1 MLMNQALSYSCN
13 SRRCI
18 LAMVDEMNRR
28 ILKLLMTDGKMTYND
43 VAQRLRRSPSTVRDR
58 IRRLE
63 DDKIILGYVAVINAE
78 QLGMKAE
85 GIMFANLE
93 SDVTAEKLKTL
104 SNIPGVMEVLQ
115 VSGRR
120 RVMIRLHAP
129 DNRSLEEVIQKD
141 IIPLGLVDLELR
153 IVLDSLMRFPGV

>member
-1 MLMNQALSYSCN
+1 
-13 SRRCI
+13 
-18 LAMVDEMNRR
+18 MVDEMNRK
-28 ILKLLMTDGKMTYND
+28 ILKLLMTNGKMTYND
-43 VAQRLRRSPSTVRDR
+43 IAQRLRRSPSTVRDR
-58 IRRLE
+58 IIRLE
-63 DDKIILGYVAVINAE
+63 DERIILGYVAVINAE

-93 SDVTAEKLKTL
+93 EGATADKLKAL
-104 SNIPGVMEVLQ
+104 SNVPGVMEVLQ

-129 DNRSLEEVIQKD
+129 DNRNLEDIIQKE
-141 IIPLGLVDLELR
+141 IVPLGLVDLELR

>member
-1 MLMNQALSYSCN
+1 
-13 SRRCI
+13 
-18 LAMVDEMNRR
+18 MVDEMNRK
-28 ILKLLMTDGKMTYND
+28 ILKLLMTDGKMTYNG

-63 DDKIILGYVAVINAE
+63 DDQIILGYVAVINAE

-85 GIMFANLE
+85 GILFANLDE
-93 SDVTAEKLKTL
+93 DVTADKLKSL
-104 SNIPGVMEVLQ
+104 SNVPGVMEVLQ

-129 DNRSLEEVIQKD
+129 DNRNLEELIQKE
-141 IIPLGLVDLELR
+141 IVPLGLVDLELR

>member
-1 MLMNQALSYSCN
+1 
-13 SRRCI
+13 
-18 LAMVDEMNRR
+18 MVDEMNRK

-78 QLGMKAE
+78 HLGMKAE

-93 SDVTAEKLKTL
+93 DDVTAEKLKSL
-104 SNIPGVMEVLQ
+104 SNVPGVMEVLQ

-129 DNRSLEEVIQKD
+129 DNRNLEEVIQRD
-141 IIPLGLVDLELR
+141 IVPLGLVDLELR

>member
-1 MLMNQALSYSCN
+1 M
-13 SRRCI
+13 
-18 LAMVDEMNRR
+18 AMVDEMNRK

-63 DDKIILGYVAVINAE
+63 DDKVILGYVAVINAE

-85 GIMFANLE
+85 GIMLANLE
-93 SDVTAEKLKTL
+93 EGVTADKLRAL

-120 RVMIRLHAP
+120 RVMVRLRAP
-129 DNRSLEEVIQKD
+129 NNHILEEIIQKE
-141 IIPLGLVDLELR
+141 IVPLGLVDIELR

>member
-1 MLMNQALSYSCN
+1 M
-13 SRRCI
+13 
-18 LAMVDEMNRR
+18 AMVDEMNRK

-63 DDKIILGYVAVINAE
+63 DDKVILGYVAVINAE

-85 GIMFANLE
+85 GIMLANLE
-93 SDVTAEKLKTL
+93 EGVTADRLRAL

-120 RVMIRLHAP
+120 RVMVRLRAP
-129 DNRSLEEVIQKD
+129 NNHILEEIIQKE
-141 IIPLGLVDLELR
+141 IAPLGLVDMELR

>member
-1 MLMNQALSYSCN
+1 M
-13 SRRCI
+13 
-18 LAMVDEMNRR
+18 AMVDEMNRK

-63 DDKIILGYVAVINAE
+63 DDKVILGYVAVINAE

-85 GIMFANLE
+85 GIMLANLE
-93 SDVTAEKLKTL
+93 EGVTADKLRAL

-120 RVMIRLHAP
+120 RVMVRLRAP
-129 DNRSLEEVIQKD
+129 NNHILEEIIQKE
-141 IIPLGLVDLELR
+141 IVPLGLVDMELR

>member
-1 MLMNQALSYSCN
+1 
-13 SRRCI
+13 
-18 LAMVDEMNRR
+18 MVDEMNRR

-58 IRRLE
+58 IKRLE
-63 DDKIILGYVAVINAE
+63 DEKIILGYVAVINAE

-85 GIMFANLE
+85 GIMLANLQE
-93 SDVTAEKLKTL
+93 EVTADKLRAL
-104 SNIPGVMEVLQ
+104 SRVHGVMEVLQ

-120 RVMIRLHAP
+120 RVMIRLHAK
-129 DNRSLEEVIQKD
+129 DNHTLEEIIQKE
-141 IIPLGLVDLELR
+141 IVPLGLVDIELR

>member
-1 MLMNQALSYSCN
+1 
-13 SRRCI
+13 
-18 LAMVDEMNRR
+18 MVDEMNRK
-28 ILKLLMTDGKMTYND
+28 ILKLLMIDGKMTYND

-85 GIMFANLE
+85 GIILANLE
-93 SDVTAEKLKTL
+93 DGVTADKLRSL
-104 SNIPGVMEVLQ
+104 SNVPGVIEVLQ

-129 DNRSLEEVIQKD
+129 NNHILEEIIQKE
-141 IIPLGLVDLELR
+141 IVPLGLVDMELR
-153 IVLDSLMRFPGV
+153 IVLDSLMRFPGI

>member
-1 MLMNQALSYSCN
+1 
-13 SRRCI
+13 
-18 LAMVDEMNRR
+18 MVDEMNRK

-85 GIMFANLE
+85 GIILANLE
-93 SDVTAEKLKTL
+93 DGVTADKLRSL
-104 SNIPGVMEVLQ
+104 SNVPGVMEVLQ

-129 DNRSLEEVIQKD
+129 NNHILEEIIQKE
-141 IIPLGLVDLELR
+141 IVPLGLVDMELR
-153 IVLDSLMRFPGV
+153 IVLDSLMRFPGI

>member
-1 MLMNQALSYSCN
+1 M
-13 SRRCI
+13 
-18 LAMVDEMNRR
+18 AMVDEMNRK

-85 GIMFANLE
+85 GIMLANLE
-93 SDVTAEKLKTL
+93 EEVTADKLRAL
-104 SNIPGVMEVLQ
+104 SNIPGVLEVLQ

-129 DNRSLEEVIQKD
+129 NNHILEEIIQKE
-141 IIPLGLVDLELR
+141 IVPLGLVDMELR

>member
-1 MLMNQALSYSCN
+1 
-13 SRRCI
+13 
-18 LAMVDEMNRR
+18 MVDEMNRK

-63 DDKIILGYVAVINAE
+63 DDKVILGYVAVINAE

-85 GIMFANLE
+85 GIMLANLE
-93 SDVTAEKLKTL
+93 EGVTADRLRAL

-120 RVMIRLHAP
+120 RVMVRLRAP
-129 DNRSLEEVIQKD
+129 NNHILEEIIQKE
-141 IIPLGLVDLELR
+141 IAPLGLVDMELR

>member
-1 MLMNQALSYSCN
+1 
-13 SRRCI
+13 
-18 LAMVDEMNRR
+18 MVDEMNRR
-28 ILKLLMTDGKMTYND
+28 ILKLLMQDGKMTYND

-85 GIMFANLE
+85 GLMFANLE
-93 SDVTAEKLKTL
+93 DDVTAEKLKSL

-120 RVMIRLHAP
+120 RVMIRLHAL

-141 IIPLGLVDLELR
+141 IVPLGLVDLELR

>member
-1 MLMNQALSYSCN
+1 
-13 SRRCI
+13 
-18 LAMVDEMNRR
+18 MVDEMNRK

-63 DDKIILGYVAVINAE
+63 DDKVILGYVAVINAE

-85 GIMFANLE
+85 GIMLANLE
-93 SDVTAEKLKTL
+93 EGVTADKLRAL

-120 RVMIRLHAP
+120 RVMVRLRAP
-129 DNRSLEEVIQKD
+129 NNHILEEIIQKE
-141 IIPLGLVDLELR
+141 IVPLGLVDMELR

>member
-1 MLMNQALSYSCN
+1 M
-13 SRRCI
+13 
-18 LAMVDEMNRR
+18 AMVDEMNRK

-63 DDKIILGYVAVINAE
+63 DDKVILGYVAVINAE

-85 GIMFANLE
+85 GIMLANLE
-93 SDVTAEKLKTL
+93 EGVTADKLRAL

-120 RVMIRLHAP
+120 RVMVRLRAP
-129 DNRSLEEVIQKD
+129 NNHILEEIIQKE
-141 IIPLGLVDLELR
+141 IVPLGLVDMELR
-153 IVLDSLMRFPGV
+153 VVLDSLMRFPGV

>member
-1 MLMNQALSYSCN
+1 
-13 SRRCI
+13 
-18 LAMVDEMNRR
+18 MVDEMNRK

-85 GIMFANLE
+85 GIMFANLV
-93 SDVTAEKLKTL
+93 DGITAEKLKAL
-104 SNIPGVMEVLQ
+104 SSVPGVMEVLQ

-129 DNRSLEEVIQKD
+129 DNHNLEEIIQKD
-141 IIPLGLVDLELR
+141 IVPIGLIDLELR

>member
-1 MLMNQALSYSCN
+1 
-13 SRRCI
+13 
-18 LAMVDEMNRR
+18 LAMVDEMNRK

-85 GIMFANLE
+85 GIMLANLV
-93 SDVTAEKLKTL
+93 DGVTADKLRTL
-104 SNIPGVMEVLQ
+104 SNVTGVMEVLQ
-115 VSGRR
+115 VSGMR

-129 DNRSLEEVIQKD
+129 NNHILEEIIQKE
-141 IIPLGLVDLELR
+141 IVPLGLVDMELR

>member
-1 MLMNQALSYSCN
+1 
-13 SRRCI
+13 
-18 LAMVDEMNRR
+18 MVDEMNRR

-63 DDKIILGYVAVINAE
+63 DDHIILGYVAVINAE

-85 GIMFANLE
+85 GIMFANLV
-93 SDVTAEKLKTL
+93 DGVTAEKLKAL
-104 SNIPGVMEVLQ
+104 SSVPGVMEVLQ

-129 DNRSLEEVIQKD
+129 DNRDLEEIIQKD
-141 IIPLGLVDLELR
+141 IVPLGLVDLELR

>member
-1 MLMNQALSYSCN
+1 
-13 SRRCI
+13 
-18 LAMVDEMNRR
+18 LAMVDEMNRK

-63 DDKIILGYVAVINAE
+63 DDKVILGYVAVINAE

-85 GIMFANLE
+85 GIMLANLE
-93 SDVTAEKLKTL
+93 EGVTADKLRAL

-120 RVMIRLHAP
+120 RVMVRLRAP
-129 DNRSLEEVIQKD
+129 NNHILEEIIQKE
-141 IIPLGLVDLELR
+141 IVPLGLVDMELR

>member
-1 MLMNQALSYSCN
+1 M
-13 SRRCI
+13 
-18 LAMVDEMNRR
+18 AMVDEMNRK

-63 DDKIILGYVAVINAE
+63 DDKVILGYVAVINAE

-85 GIMFANLE
+85 GIMLANLE
-93 SDVTAEKLKTL
+93 EGVTADRLRAL

-120 RVMIRLHAP
+120 RVMVRLRAP
-129 DNRSLEEVIQKD
+129 NNHILEEIIQKE
-141 IIPLGLVDLELR
+141 IAPLGLVDLELR

>member
-1 MLMNQALSYSCN
+1 M
-13 SRRCI
+13 
-18 LAMVDEMNRR
+18 AMVDEMNRK
-28 ILKLLMTDGKMTYND
+28 ILKLLMIDGKMTYND
-43 VAQRLRRSPSTVRDR
+43 VAQRLRRSPSTVSDR

-85 GIMFANLE
+85 GIILANLE
-93 SDVTAEKLKTL
+93 DGVTADKLRSL
-104 SNIPGVMEVLQ
+104 SNVPGVIEVLQ

-129 DNRSLEEVIQKD
+129 NNHILEEIIQKE
-141 IIPLGLVDLELR
+141 IVPLGLVDMELR
-153 IVLDSLMRFPGV
+153 IVLDSLMRFPGI

>member
-1 MLMNQALSYSCN
+1 
-13 SRRCI
+13 
-18 LAMVDEMNRR
+18 LAMVDEMNRK

-63 DDKIILGYVAVINAE
+63 DDKVILGYVAVINAE

-85 GIMFANLE
+85 GIMLANLE
-93 SDVTAEKLKTL
+93 EGVTADRLRAL

-120 RVMIRLHAP
+120 RVMVRLRAP
-129 DNRSLEEVIQKD
+129 NNHILEEIIQKE
-141 IIPLGLVDLELR
+141 IAPLGLVDMELR